1 MEKIK
6 FFVYDISYKT
16 TNNKT
21 QIYLY
26 GKTQKNQRVII
37 IDNNFQ
43 PYFLVHAEK
52 DINPLIEKIK
62 TLKLEGKNKNTTL
75 KITKISTIIKKQ
87 NNKEIN
93 LIKVSINAPSNLI
106 EISKLLKELPQV
118 KNIYEYDL
126 PFLRRYIIDKK
137 ITPLTLIEAQ
147 GNYIETSPIPIFNAE
162 TINQF
167 SDDSLKS
174 PKILAFDLE
183 TYNPQGKAIQPEKN
197 PIIMVS
203 FYGQDFEKVITWKKF
218 KTNKKYIEFVN
229 SEAKLIEKFKQ
240 IISNYQPDIITGY
253 FSDGFDFPYLETRAQ
268 KYKIPLNIGLDKSE
282 LIIKKRKTQ
291 EAKINGIMHIDI
303 YKFIKK
309 TIAQSMK
316 TQRYNLD
323 SVANELLG
331 EKKTEVNLENLA
343 KVWDKNGPALEKYCE
358 YNLKDSYLA
367 YHLTKK
373 VLPNII
379 ELSKIVKIM
388 PHYSTRMGFSQLVES
403 YLLNQNQI
411 ENNIIPSKP
420 DNEELKTR
428 LRYRYKGAFVYE
440 PKAGIYENIIVLD
453 YRSLYP
459 SIISAHNISPNT
471 LCCDCCENQSKPAP
485 DLNKNYYFCKKRKGF
500 IPKVIDDLINRRM
513 RIKKIIAKKSKK
525 DSILSARSETLK
537 LLSNSLYG
545 YYGFFGAR
553 WYSKECARSITAWG
567 RYYIQNLIK
576 NAEKQGFKVIYSD
589 TDSVFLLLGKKT
601 KTDINKFTH
610 QENKELP
617 GLMELE
623 YEGHF
628 KRGIFV
634 STKTGSG
641 GAKKKYALLDENNKI
656 KVKGFEAV
664 RRNWSPIAKT
674 VQKKVL
680 DIILKEN
687 DKEKA
692 IKYVKKIINNLREH
706 KILVEETIIQ
716 TKLQKPIDEYVSIG
730 PHVAIAK
737 KMKAKGI
744 EVEAGTIV
752 EYVITRGGK
761 LIRDKAKLPSEIK
774 NNEYDPNYYINNQ
787 VLPAVETI
795 FQVIGFKKQD
805 IISHKSQSGLNQFF

>member
-6 FFVYDISYKT
+6 FFIYDLSYKT

-21 QIYLY
+21 QLYLY
-26 GKTQKNQRVII
+26 GKTQKNQRIII

-43 PYFLVHAEK
+43 PYFLVEAKK
-52 DINPLIEKIK
+52 DTNALIEKLK
-62 TLKLEGKNKNTTL
+62 TLKLESKNKNPI
-75 KITKISTIIKKQ
+75 KITKIETITKEQ
-87 NNKEIN
+87 DNKEIT
-93 LIKVSINAPSNLI
+93 LIKISINSPQNSI
-106 EISKLLKELPQV
+106 EISKIIQKLPQV
-118 KNIYEYDL
+118 KDVYEYDL

-147 GNYIETSPIPIFNAE
+147 GNYSETGTIPIFNAE
-162 TINQF
+162 TITQF
-167 SDDSLKS
+167 SDDSLKN

-183 TYNPQGKAIQPEKN
+183 TYNPQGKAIKPEKN

-203 FYGQDFEKVITWKKF
+203 FYGENFEKVITWKKF

-229 SEAKLIEKFKQ
+229 SEAKLIERFKQ
-240 IISNYQPDIITGY
+240 IISIYQPDIITGY
-253 FSDGFDFPYLETRAQ
+253 FSDGFDFPYLETRAK
-268 KYKIPLNIGLDKSE
+268 KYNIPLNIGLDKSE
-282 LIIKKRKTQ
+282 LIMKKRKTQ
-291 EAKINGIMHIDI
+291 ETKINGIVHIDI

-309 TIAQSMK
+309 TIANSMK
-316 TQRYNLD
+316 TQRYNLN
-323 SVANELLG
+323 SVAHELLG
-331 EKKTEVNLENLA
+331 EKKTEVDLENLA
-343 KVWDKNGPALEKYCE
+343 EVWDKNGPALEKYCE

-367 YHLTKK
+367 YHLAKK

-379 ELSKIVKIM
+379 ELSKIVKVM
-388 PHYSTRMGFSQLVES
+388 PHYATRMGFSQLVES

-420 DNEELKTR
+420 EHEELKTR
-428 LRYRYKGAFVYE
+428 LKYRYKGAFVYE

-459 SIISAHNISPNT
+459 SIISAHNISPDT
-471 LCCDCCENQSKPAP
+471 LCCDCCESQSKPAP

-513 RIKKIIAKKSKK
+513 RIKKIIAGKTRK
-525 DSILSARSETLK
+525 DSVLSARSETLK

-601 KTDINKFTH
+601 KTDVNKFTQ

-623 YEGHF
+623 YEGQF

-641 GAKKKYALLDENNKI
+641 GAKKKYALLDENNQI

-664 RRNWSPIAKT
+664 RRNWSPIAKI

-680 DIILKEN
+680 EIILKEK

-692 IKYVKKIINNLREH
+692 IKYVKKVVNDLRKH
-706 KILVEETIIQ
+706 KIPVKETIIQ
-716 TKLQKPIDEYVSIG
+716 TKLQKSIEEYAAIG

-737 KMKAKGI
+737 KMKAQGI
-744 EVEAGTIV
+744 EIEAGAII
-752 EYVITRGGK
+752 EYVITAEGK

-795 FQVIGFKKQD
+795 FQVMGFKKQD
-805 IISHKSQSGLNQFF
+805 ITSHKTQSGLSEFF

>member
-1 MEKIK
+1 MEKIN
-6 FFVYDISYKT
+6 FFVYDLSYKT

-21 QIYLY
+21 QVYLY
-26 GKTQKNQRVII
+26 GKTQKNKKII
-37 IDNNFQ
+37 VIDNNFQ
-43 PYFLVHAEK
+43 PYFLVQPKK
-52 DINPLIEKIK
+52 DQNLLIEKIK
-62 TLKLEGKNKNTTL
+62 NLKLEGKNKNNTL
-75 KITKISTIIKKQ
+75 KITNLDTIIKNQ
-87 NNKEIN
+87 DNKEIN
-93 LIKVSINAPSNLI
+93 LIKVSINSPSNSI
-106 EISKLLKELPQV
+106 EISKILKELSEV
-118 KNIYEYDL
+118 KEVYEYDL

-137 ITPLTLIEAQ
+137 IIPLTLIQAQ
-147 GNYIETSPIPIFNAE
+147 GKFTETGKIPIFNAE
-162 TINQF
+162 SIIQF
-167 SDDSLKS
+167 SEDSLKS

-183 TYNPQGKAIQPEKN
+183 TYNPQGKGINPEKN

-218 KTNKKYIEFVN
+218 KTKKKYIEFVN

-240 IISNYQPDIITGY
+240 IISTYQPDIITGY
-253 FSDGFDFPYLETRAQ
+253 FSDGFDFPYIETRAK
-268 KYKIPLNIGLDKSE
+268 KYKIPLNIALDKSE
-282 LIIKKRKTQ
+282 LIIKKRKTT
-291 EAKINGIMHIDI
+291 EAKINGIIHIDI

-309 TIAQSMK
+309 TIAQSME

-323 SVANELLG
+323 SVAHELLG
-331 EKKTEVNLENLA
+331 KKKTEVNIENLA
-343 KVWDKNGPALEKYCE
+343 EVWDKNGPALEKYCE

-367 YHLTKK
+367 YHLAKK

-388 PHYSTRMGFSQLVES
+388 PYHSTRMGFSQLIES

-411 ENNIIPSKP
+411 ENNIIPSRP
-420 DNEELKTR
+420 NNEELKTR
-428 LRYRYKGAFVYE
+428 LRYRFKGAFVYE

-459 SIISAHNISPNT
+459 SIISAHNISPDTMYCN
-471 LCCDCCENQSKPAP
+471 CCKNQSKPAP
-485 DLNKNYYFCKKRKGF
+485 DLNEDYWFCTKRKGF

-513 RIKKIIAKKSKK
+513 RIKKILSGKQRK

-601 KTDINKFTH
+601 KTDVNKFTQ

-623 YEGHF
+623 YEGQF

-641 GAKKKYALLDENNKI
+641 GAKKKYALLDENNEI

-664 RRNWSPIAKT
+664 RRNWSPIAKN

-680 DIILKEN
+680 EIILKEKN
-687 DKEKA
+687 QEKA
-692 IKYVKKIINNLREH
+692 IKYVKKIVNDLRQH
-706 KILVEETIIQ
+706 KIPVKETIIQ
-716 TKLQKPIDEYVSIG
+716 TKLQKNIEEYASIG

-737 KMKAKGI
+737 KMKAQGI
-744 EVEAGTIV
+744 EVEAGAII
-752 EYVITRGGK
+752 EYVITAEGK

-795 FQVIGFKKQD
+795 FQVMGFKKQD
-805 IISHKSQSGLNQFF
+805 ITSHKSQSGLNEFF